1 MNEAIKVMEDKGA
14 KIVYINDFYSS
25 YYYNLNN
32 NTKLHILL
40 VMTLIN
46 ILKIQLVKSK
56 VLMIY
61 LMMVDLFKN

>member
-40 VMTLIN
+40 CYDFNKYI
-46 ILKIQLVKSK
+46 KIQLVKSK